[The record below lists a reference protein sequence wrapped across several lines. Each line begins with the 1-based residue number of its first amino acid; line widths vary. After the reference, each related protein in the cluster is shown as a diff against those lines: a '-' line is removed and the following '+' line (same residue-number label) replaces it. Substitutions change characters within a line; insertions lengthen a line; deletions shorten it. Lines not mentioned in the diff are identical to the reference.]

1 MRTSPLVFLVTSLG
15 QSLMKSLMSKPP
27 LYLENSTP
35 LLARQI
41 MFIDLIY
48 INYLYKSLLNNVYR
62 FNIY

>member
-41 MFIDLIY
+41 MFIDLILLIIY
-48 INYLYKSLLNNVYR
+48 IKVA
-62 FNIY
+62 